1 MTIFRSSLVDPEL
14 LTFQYVSANDPDTI
28 GVEVALGGKV
38 LIDMSIDQHGRTSV
52 LFDTDGGQ
60 FEFDLTQL
68 RGLLDK
74 CDAELAAWRE
84 RLMEPGRIWEPS
96 A

>member
-1 MTIFRSSLVDPEL
+1 MTIFRSDLVDPEL
-14 LTFQYVSANDPDTI
+14 LTFQFVSANDPDII
-28 GVEVALGGKV
+28 GVEVALGGNV
-38 LIDMSIDQHGRTSV
+38 LIEVSMDQQGQTSV

-68 RGLLDK
+68 RGVLDK

-84 RLMEPGRIWEPS
+84 RLMEPGGIWEPS